1 MYLFIFGCSGVLL
14 LHMSFPLVVA
24 REGSSLVAVDRPL
37 RWFFLFGVQAV
48 GHTGFSNCGAW
59 A

>member
-1 MYLFIFGCSGVLL
+1 MYLFIFGCSGFLL
-14 LHMSFPLVVA
+14 LHMGFPLVVA
-24 REGSSLVAVDRPL
+24 RGGSSLAAVDGSL
-37 RWFFLFGVQAV
+37 RWFRLFGVQAV